1 MPLRHGLSKLSR
13 SPSAIWLE
21 RVLYSPSKV
30 LRSPFKVATALI
42 ERWAVG
48 ETTQY
53 LLNMFEAEKLPGC
66 GVCGIIALQ
75 ISHKGSNLGTLR
87 KDTLH
92 VFAKDIFGPVG
103 LTQTFI
109 NQKLRSAYIERTG
122 VGLVRKLSKHH
133 PQRIVGIFVGKK
145 YRHS

>member
-1 MPLRHGLSKLSR
+1 
-13 SPSAIWLE
+13 
-21 RVLYSPSKV
+21 
-30 LRSPFKVATALI
+30 
-42 ERWAVG
+42 
-48 ETTQY
+48 
-53 LLNMFEAEKLPGC
+53 MFEAEKLPGS